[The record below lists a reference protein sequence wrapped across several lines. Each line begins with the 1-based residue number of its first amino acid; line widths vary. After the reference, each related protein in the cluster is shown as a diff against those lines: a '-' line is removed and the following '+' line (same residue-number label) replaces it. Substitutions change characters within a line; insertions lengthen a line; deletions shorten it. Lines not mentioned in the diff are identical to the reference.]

1 MTTTTPT
8 AATPPAHPRATTA
21 PRAVRLTLLHGR
33 AQFLESVRIPI
44 AVIGT
49 MMFPALALLFFVVPN
64 QAVSQDDVGA
74 TMAVVQLAL
83 FAVMSTCLFTFGS
96 GVAEDRALPF
106 DPYLRTL
113 PAGPGPR
120 IAGRLLNG
128 GAFAL
133 LGLAPVV
140 LVGWLLT
147 AARPSLGQLAA
158 GVGVLALATVP
169 FALLGMA
176 IGYACSAKA
185 AIAVVQVTL
194 FPLAFAGGLFFPP
207 FLFPGWLD
215 ALSMA
220 LPSRAAR
227 DLVVQASAGE
237 AAYAGA
243 LPVLLAWTVVFALL
257 CAAAYRRDEGRR
269 FR

>member
-1 MTTTTPT
+1 MSTTLTP
-8 AATPPAHPRATTA
+8 A
-21 PRAVRLTLLHGR
+21 PRPGFARLTLLHGR
-33 AQFLESVRIPI
+33 SQFLETVRIPV
-44 AVIGT
+44 AVIGN
-49 MMFPALALLFFVVPN
+49 MVFPALALVFFVVPN
-64 QAVSQDDVGA
+64 AEVAQDPLGA
-74 TMAVVQLAL
+74 TTAVAQLAL
-83 FAVMSTCLFTFGS
+83 FSVMSTCLFTFGS

-106 DPYLRTL
+106 DPYVRTL

-128 GAFAL
+128 SAFAL

-140 LVGWLLT
+140 VVGALLT
-147 AARPSLGQLAA
+147 AARPGLADLAA
-158 GVGVLALATVP
+158 GVGVLVLTAVP
-169 FALLGMA
+169 FALLGMT

-194 FPLAFAGGLFFPP
+194 FPLAFAGGLFMPP

-215 ALSMA
+215 SLSMA

-227 DLVVQASAGE
+227 DLVVQATTGE
-237 AAYAGA
+237 AGYAGA
-243 LPVLLAWTVVFALL
+243 LPVLLGWTALL
-257 CAAAYRRDEGRR
+257 ALACVATYRRDEGRR